1 MQVVFESVSQQLS
14 QAAGDVRRL
23 FHGRGHCYEGFE
35 HLVIDWFAP
44 VAVVR
49 LYRAAEPQWL
59 EALFEGL
66 RQFEQVEALVFQQ
79 RARGQ
84 EAVNEVVWGE
94 VAAEQVATELGLNYQ
109 VKPQKNQNSGLFLD
123 MRNGRQWVREHAN
136 GLRVLNLFSYTCSF
150 SVAALA
156 GGAEHVVN
164 VDMARNMLNVGRENH
179 RLNTMDA
186 SQVTYLGYDIFRS
199 WKRIRQLG
207 PYGVVV
213 IDPPSFQPGSF
224 IAEKDYRRVVRRLPE
239 LVEVGGTVVA
249 CHNDP
254 ATGTAFIIELMQ
266 QECPGFRF
274 EGRLANPEDFPEQ
287 EPEKGLKVM
296 LFKRE
301 L

>member
-1 MQVVFESVSQQLS
+1 MQIVFDCVAEQLS
-14 QAAGDVRRL
+14 SAGSDTRRL
-23 FHGRGHCYEGFE
+23 FHGRGHCFPGFE
-35 HLVIDWFAP
+35 HLVIDWFSP

-49 LYRAAEPQWL
+49 LYKAAEEAWL
-59 EALFEGL
+59 AQLCEGL
-66 RQFEQVEALVFQQ
+66 RQFGQIEALVVQQ

-84 EAVNEVVWGE
+84 EAINRVEWGE
-94 VAAEQVATELGLNYQ
+94 VSEEQHAMELGLRYL
-109 VKPQKNQNSGLFLD
+109 VKPQRNQNSGLFLD
-123 MRNGRQWVREHAN
+123 MRNGRQWVREQAA
-136 GLRVLNLFSYTCSF
+136 GKRVLNLFSYTCSF

-164 VDMARNMLNVGRENH
+164 VDMARNMLNIGRENH
-179 RLNTMDA
+179 RLNEFDA

-207 PYGVVV
+207 PYDIVV

-224 IAEKDYRRVVRRLPE
+224 IAEKDYRKVVRRLPE
-239 LVEVGGTVVA
+239 LVAEGGRVMA

-254 ATGTAFIIELMQ
+254 AVGTTFITELMQ

-274 EGRLANPEDFPEQ
+274 ESRLANPDDFPEQ

-296 LFKRE
+296 LFERE
-301 L
+301 S

>member
-1 MQVVFESVSQQLS
+1 MQIVFDCIARQL
-14 QAAGDVRRL
+14 AEAGDDSRRL
-23 FHGRGHCYEGFE
+23 FHGRGHCFEGFE
-35 HLVIDWFAP
+35 HLVIDWFSP

-49 LYRAAEPQWL
+49 LYRAVEEDWL
-59 EALFEGL
+59 NELLDGM
-66 RQFEQVEALVFQQ
+66 RQFSQIEALVFQQ

-84 EAVNEVVWGE
+84 EAINRVVWGD
-94 VAAEQVATELGLNYQ
+94 VAESQIATEHGLKYQ

-123 MRNGRQWVREHAN
+123 MRNGRQWLREQAQ
-136 GLRVLNLFSYTCSF
+136 GQRILNLFSFTCSF

-179 RLNTMDA
+179 RLNEIDG

-224 IAEKDYRRVVRRLPE
+224 IAETDYRKVVRRLPE
-239 LVEVGGTVVA
+239 LVEVGGLVLA

-254 ATGTAFIIELMQ
+254 ATGTAFIKELMQ

-274 EGRLANPEDFPEQ
+274 ESRLANPEDFPEHD
-287 EPEKGLKVM
+287 PEKGLKVM

-301 L
+301 S

>member
-1 MQVVFESVSQQLS
+1 MQIVFDCIAQQLED
-14 QAAGDVRRL
+14 AGTDSRRL
-23 FHGRGHCYEGFE
+23 FHGRGHCFEGFE
-35 HLVIDWFAP
+35 HLVIDWFSP

-49 LYRAAEPQWL
+49 LYKAVEQAWL
-59 EALFEGL
+59 DQLLEGI
-66 RQFEQVEALVFQQ
+66 RQFTQIEALVFQQ

-84 EAVNEVVWGE
+84 EAINRVVWGE
-94 VAAEQVATELGLNYQ
+94 VAESQEAIELGLKYQ

-123 MRNGRQWVREHAN
+123 MRKGRQWLRENAADK
-136 GLRVLNLFSYTCSF
+136 RVLNLFSYTCSF

-179 RLNTMDA
+179 RLNGFESD
-186 SQVTYLGYDIFRS
+186 QVTYLGYDIFRS

-224 IAEKDYRRVVRRLPE
+224 IAEKDYRKVVRRLPE
-239 LVEVGGTVVA
+239 LVEVGGLVLA

-254 ATGTAFIIELMQ
+254 AVGIAFITELMQ

-274 EGRLANPEDFPEQ
+274 ESRLTNPEDFPEHD
-287 EPEKGLKVM
+287 PEKGLKVM